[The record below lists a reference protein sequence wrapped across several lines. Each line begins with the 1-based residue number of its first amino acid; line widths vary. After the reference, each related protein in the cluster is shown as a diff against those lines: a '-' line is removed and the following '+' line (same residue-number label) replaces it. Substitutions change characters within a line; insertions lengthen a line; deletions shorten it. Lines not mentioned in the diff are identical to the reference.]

1 MFSAFPEST
10 FAQKPFK
17 IVIDAGHGGKDPG
30 RPNKSGIKE
39 KNIVLNIALDL
50 GKKLKNSGNEVIY
63 TRDKDVFLTLR
74 QRAKIANDVDADLFI
89 SIHCNAF
96 HDSSVHGS
104 ETFVYGLHVSQANF
118 NIAKK
123 ENEIN
128 FIDDHYLDDEETYSP
143 TSTESV
149 IKPGLTEL
157 VNQILPQVQLQIEAV
172 MKNAEIVLQNIN
184 TLFDD
189 ETKKELKSSI
199 EDFSNLTSSLSETSD
214 EISKL
219 IANNSENLTNSL
231 ADFRSAS
238 NNIKSITDSLN
249 TDDINSITINLNS
262 LVNNLN
268 SITTSL
274 KNSEGTAG
282 KLINDKSIYDNLENA
297 TNQLNRL
304 IEDIKLNP
312 NRYINFS
319 VFGKKNK

>member
-1 MFSAFPEST
+1 MKFTKEIRVGFLAVLGIMMSVFSYNYLKGINLFDKNRKFTVKYEKVDGLSVSNPVT
-10 FAQKPFK
+10 MNGFK
-17 IVIDAGHGGKDPG
+17 IGKVQKINFNSKNTRELLVDIIIDNDVIFPKTSLAELYETGLIGGKAIAIIPDY
-30 RPNKSGIKE
+30 
-39 KNIVLNIALDL
+39 KNDSTIAID
-50 GKKLKNSGNEVIY
+50 GDYLKG
-63 TRDKDVFLTLR
+63 
-74 QRAKIANDVDADLFI
+74 
-89 SIHCNAF
+89 
-96 HDSSVHGS
+96 
-104 ETFVYGLHVSQANF
+104 
-118 NIAKK
+118 
-123 ENEIN
+123 
-128 FIDDHYLDDEETYSP
+128 
-143 TSTESV
+143 V

-219 IANNSENLTNSL
+219 IADNSENLTNSL
-231 ADFRSAS
+231 SDFRSAS

-249 TDDINSITINLNS
+249 SDDIKSITINLNS

>member
-1 MFSAFPEST
+1 MKFTKEIKVGFLAVLGIMMSVFSYNYLKGINLFDKNRKFIVKYEKVDGLSVSNPVT
-10 FAQKPFK
+10 MNGFK
-17 IVIDAGHGGKDPG
+17 IGKVQKINFNSKNTRELLVDIIIDNDVIFPKTSLAELYETGLIGGKAIAIIPDY
-30 RPNKSGIKE
+30 
-39 KNIVLNIALDL
+39 KNDSTIALD
-50 GKKLKNSGNEVIY
+50 GDYLKG
-63 TRDKDVFLTLR
+63 
-74 QRAKIANDVDADLFI
+74 
-89 SIHCNAF
+89 
-96 HDSSVHGS
+96 
-104 ETFVYGLHVSQANF
+104 
-118 NIAKK
+118 
-123 ENEIN
+123 
-128 FIDDHYLDDEETYSP
+128 
-143 TSTESV
+143 V

-219 IANNSENLTNSL
+219 ITDNSENLTNSL
-231 ADFRSAS
+231 SDFRSAS

-249 TDDINSITINLNS
+249 SDDIKSMTTNLNS

-312 NRYINFS
+312 SRYINFS

>member
-1 MFSAFPEST
+1 MKFTKEIKVGFLAVLGIMMSVFSYNYLKGINLFDKNRKFIVKYEKVDGLSVSNPVT
-10 FAQKPFK
+10 MNGFK
-17 IVIDAGHGGKDPG
+17 IGKVQKINFNSKNTRELLVDIIIDNDVIFPKTSLAELYETGLIGGKAIAIIPDY
-30 RPNKSGIKE
+30 
-39 KNIVLNIALDL
+39 KNDSTIALD
-50 GKKLKNSGNEVIY
+50 GDYLKG
-63 TRDKDVFLTLR
+63 
-74 QRAKIANDVDADLFI
+74 
-89 SIHCNAF
+89 
-96 HDSSVHGS
+96 
-104 ETFVYGLHVSQANF
+104 
-118 NIAKK
+118 
-123 ENEIN
+123 
-128 FIDDHYLDDEETYSP
+128 
-143 TSTESV
+143 V

-231 ADFRSAS
+231 SDFRSAS

-249 TDDINSITINLNS
+249 LDDIKSMTTNLNS

-282 KLINDKSIYDNLENA
+282 KLIYDKSIYDNLENA

>member
-1 MFSAFPEST
+1 MKFTKEIKVGFLAVLGIMMSVFSYNYLKGINLFDKNRKFVVKYEKVDGLSVSNPVT
-10 FAQKPFK
+10 MNGFK
-17 IVIDAGHGGKDPG
+17 IGKVQKINFNSKNTRELLVDIIIDNDFIFPKTSLAELYETGLIGGKAIAIIPDY
-30 RPNKSGIKE
+30 
-39 KNIVLNIALDL
+39 KNDSTIAID
-50 GKKLKNSGNEVIY
+50 GDYLKG
-63 TRDKDVFLTLR
+63 
-74 QRAKIANDVDADLFI
+74 
-89 SIHCNAF
+89 
-96 HDSSVHGS
+96 
-104 ETFVYGLHVSQANF
+104 
-118 NIAKK
+118 
-123 ENEIN
+123 
-128 FIDDHYLDDEETYSP
+128 
-143 TSTESV
+143 V

-219 IANNSENLTNSL
+219 IADNSENLTNSL
-231 ADFRSAS
+231 SDFRSAS

-249 TDDINSITINLNS
+249 SDDIKSITINLNS

-312 NRYINFS
+312 SRYINFS

>member
-1 MFSAFPEST
+1 MKFTKEIKVGFLAVLGIMMSVFSYNYLKGINLFDKNRKFIVKYEKVDGLSVSNPVT
-10 FAQKPFK
+10 MNGFK
-17 IVIDAGHGGKDPG
+17 IGKVQKINFNSKNTRELLVDIIIDNDVIFPKTSLAELYETGLIGGKAIAIIPDY
-30 RPNKSGIKE
+30 
-39 KNIVLNIALDL
+39 KNDSTIAID
-50 GKKLKNSGNEVIY
+50 GDYLKG
-63 TRDKDVFLTLR
+63 
-74 QRAKIANDVDADLFI
+74 
-89 SIHCNAF
+89 
-96 HDSSVHGS
+96 
-104 ETFVYGLHVSQANF
+104 
-118 NIAKK
+118 
-123 ENEIN
+123 
-128 FIDDHYLDDEETYSP
+128 
-143 TSTESV
+143 V

-219 IANNSENLTNSL
+219 IADNSKNLTNSL
-231 ADFRSAS
+231 SDFRSAS
-238 NNIKSITDSLN
+238 NNIKSITDSLSS
-249 TDDINSITINLNS
+249 DDIKSITINLNS

-312 NRYINFS
+312 SRYINFS

>member
-1 MFSAFPEST
+1 MKFTKEIKVGFLAVLGIMMSVFSYNYLKGINLFDKNRKFIVKYEKVDGLSVSNPVT
-10 FAQKPFK
+10 MNGFK
-17 IVIDAGHGGKDPG
+17 IGKVQKINFNSKNTRELLVDIIIDNDVIFPKTSLAELYETGLIGGKAIAIIPDY
-30 RPNKSGIKE
+30 
-39 KNIVLNIALDL
+39 KNDSTIAID
-50 GKKLKNSGNEVIY
+50 GDYLKG
-63 TRDKDVFLTLR
+63 
-74 QRAKIANDVDADLFI
+74 
-89 SIHCNAF
+89 
-96 HDSSVHGS
+96 
-104 ETFVYGLHVSQANF
+104 
-118 NIAKK
+118 
-123 ENEIN
+123 
-128 FIDDHYLDDEETYSP
+128 
-143 TSTESV
+143 V

-219 IANNSENLTNSL
+219 ITDNSENLTNSL
-231 ADFRSAS
+231 SDFRSAS

-249 TDDINSITINLNS
+249 SDDIKSITINLNS

-312 NRYINFS
+312 SRYINFS

>member
-1 MFSAFPEST
+1 MKFTKEIKVGFLAVLGIMMSVFSYNYLKGINLFDKNRKFIVKYEKVDGLSVSNPVT
-10 FAQKPFK
+10 MNGFK
-17 IVIDAGHGGKDPG
+17 IGKVQKINFNSKNTRELLVDIIIDNDVIFPKTSLAELYETGLIGGKAIAIIPDY
-30 RPNKSGIKE
+30 
-39 KNIVLNIALDL
+39 KNDSTIAID
-50 GKKLKNSGNEVIY
+50 GDYLKG
-63 TRDKDVFLTLR
+63 
-74 QRAKIANDVDADLFI
+74 
-89 SIHCNAF
+89 
-96 HDSSVHGS
+96 
-104 ETFVYGLHVSQANF
+104 
-118 NIAKK
+118 
-123 ENEIN
+123 
-128 FIDDHYLDDEETYSP
+128 
-143 TSTESV
+143 V

-189 ETKKELKSSI
+189 ETKKELKSST

-231 ADFRSAS
+231 SDFRSAS

-249 TDDINSITINLNS
+249 SDDIKSITTNLNS

-297 TNQLNRL
+297 SNQLNRL

>member
-1 MFSAFPEST
+1 MKFTKEIKVGFLAVLGIMMSVFSYNYLKGINLFEKNRKFTVKYEKVDGLSVSNPVT
-10 FAQKPFK
+10 MNGFKIGKVQKINFNSNNTRELLVD
-17 IVIDAGHGGKDPG
+17 IVIDNDVVFPKTSLAELYETGLIGGKAIAIIPDYQNDSTVAVDG
-30 RPNKSGIKE
+30 D
-39 KNIVLNIALDL
+39 VLK
-50 GKKLKNSGNEVIY
+50 G
-63 TRDKDVFLTLR
+63 
-74 QRAKIANDVDADLFI
+74 
-89 SIHCNAF
+89 
-96 HDSSVHGS
+96 
-104 ETFVYGLHVSQANF
+104 
-118 NIAKK
+118 
-123 ENEIN
+123 
-128 FIDDHYLDDEETYSP
+128 
-143 TSTESV
+143 V

-199 EDFSNLTSSLSETSD
+199 EDFSNLTKSLSDTSN
-214 EISKL
+214 EISNL

-238 NNIKSITDSLN
+238 NNIKTITDSLN
-249 TDDINSITINLNS
+249 SDDINSLTTNLSS

-274 KNSEGTAG
+274 KNSDGTAG
-282 KLINDKSIYDNLENA
+282 KLINDKSVYENLENA
-297 TNQLNRL
+297 TNQLNQL

>member
-1 MFSAFPEST
+1 MKYSKEIKVGFLAIVGVMMSVFSYNYLKGINLFEKNRKFTIKYEKVDGLSVSNPVT
-10 FAQKPFK
+10 MNGFK
-17 IVIDAGHGGKDPG
+17 IGKVQKINFNSKNTRELLVDIIIDNDVIFPKTSLAELYETGLIGGKAIAIIPDY
-30 RPNKSGIKE
+30 
-39 KNIVLNIALDL
+39 KNDSTIAID
-50 GKKLKNSGNEVIY
+50 GDYLKG
-63 TRDKDVFLTLR
+63 
-74 QRAKIANDVDADLFI
+74 
-89 SIHCNAF
+89 
-96 HDSSVHGS
+96 
-104 ETFVYGLHVSQANF
+104 
-118 NIAKK
+118 
-123 ENEIN
+123 
-128 FIDDHYLDDEETYSP
+128 
-143 TSTESV
+143 V

-219 IANNSENLTNSL
+219 IADNSENLTNSL
-231 ADFRSAS
+231 SDFRSAS

-249 TDDINSITINLNS
+249 SDDIKSVTINLNS

>member
-1 MFSAFPEST
+1 MKFTKEIKVGFLAVLGIMMSVFSYNYLKGINLFDKNRKFIVKYEKVDGLSVSNPVT
-10 FAQKPFK
+10 MNGFK
-17 IVIDAGHGGKDPG
+17 IGKVQKINFNSKNTRELLVDIIIDNDVVFPKTSLAELYETGLIGGKAIAIIPDY
-30 RPNKSGIKE
+30 
-39 KNIVLNIALDL
+39 KNDSTIAID
-50 GKKLKNSGNEVIY
+50 GDYLKG
-63 TRDKDVFLTLR
+63 
-74 QRAKIANDVDADLFI
+74 
-89 SIHCNAF
+89 
-96 HDSSVHGS
+96 
-104 ETFVYGLHVSQANF
+104 
-118 NIAKK
+118 
-123 ENEIN
+123 
-128 FIDDHYLDDEETYSP
+128 
-143 TSTESV
+143 V

-219 IANNSENLTNSL
+219 IADNSENLTNSL
-231 ADFRSAS
+231 SDFRSAS

-249 TDDINSITINLNS
+249 SDDIKSITINLNS

-312 NRYINFS
+312 SRYINFS

>member
-1 MFSAFPEST
+1 MKFTKEIKVGFLAVLGIMMSVFSYNYLKGINLFDKNRKFIVKYEKVDGLSVSNPVT
-10 FAQKPFK
+10 MNGFK
-17 IVIDAGHGGKDPG
+17 IGKVQKINFNSKNTRELLVDIIIDNDVVFPKTSLAELYETGLIGGKAIAIIPDY
-30 RPNKSGIKE
+30 
-39 KNIVLNIALDL
+39 KNDSTIAID
-50 GKKLKNSGNEVIY
+50 GDYLKG
-63 TRDKDVFLTLR
+63 
-74 QRAKIANDVDADLFI
+74 
-89 SIHCNAF
+89 
-96 HDSSVHGS
+96 
-104 ETFVYGLHVSQANF
+104 
-118 NIAKK
+118 
-123 ENEIN
+123 
-128 FIDDHYLDDEETYSP
+128 
-143 TSTESV
+143 V

-231 ADFRSAS
+231 SDFRSAS

-249 TDDINSITINLNS
+249 SDDIKSITTNLNS

-282 KLINDKSIYDNLENA
+282 KLINDKSIYDNLENT

>member
-1 MFSAFPEST
+1 MKFTKEIRVGFLAVLGIMMSVFSYNYLKGINLFDKNRKFTVKYEKVDGLSVSNPVT
-10 FAQKPFK
+10 MNGFK
-17 IVIDAGHGGKDPG
+17 IGKVQKINFNSKNTRELLVDIVIVNDVIFPKTSLAELYETGLIGGKAIAIIPDY
-30 RPNKSGIKE
+30 
-39 KNIVLNIALDL
+39 KNDSTIAID
-50 GKKLKNSGNEVIY
+50 GDYLKG
-63 TRDKDVFLTLR
+63 
-74 QRAKIANDVDADLFI
+74 
-89 SIHCNAF
+89 
-96 HDSSVHGS
+96 
-104 ETFVYGLHVSQANF
+104 
-118 NIAKK
+118 
-123 ENEIN
+123 
-128 FIDDHYLDDEETYSP
+128 
-143 TSTESV
+143 V

-214 EISKL
+214 EISEL
-219 IANNSENLTNSL
+219 IANNTENLTNSL
-231 ADFRSAS
+231 SDFRSAS

-249 TDDINSITINLNS
+249 SDDIKSITTNLNS

>member
-1 MFSAFPEST
+1 MKFTKEIKVGFLAVLGIMMSVFSYNYLKGINLFDKNRKFIVKYEKVDGLSVSNPVT
-10 FAQKPFK
+10 MNGFK
-17 IVIDAGHGGKDPG
+17 IGKVQKINFNSKNTRELLVDIIIDNDVIFPKTSLAELYETGLIGGKAIAIIPDY
-30 RPNKSGIKE
+30 
-39 KNIVLNIALDL
+39 KNDSTIAID
-50 GKKLKNSGNEVIY
+50 GDYLKG
-63 TRDKDVFLTLR
+63 
-74 QRAKIANDVDADLFI
+74 
-89 SIHCNAF
+89 
-96 HDSSVHGS
+96 
-104 ETFVYGLHVSQANF
+104 
-118 NIAKK
+118 
-123 ENEIN
+123 
-128 FIDDHYLDDEETYSP
+128 
-143 TSTESV
+143 V

-219 IANNSENLTNSL
+219 IADNSENLTNSL
-231 ADFRSAS
+231 SDFRSAS

-249 TDDINSITINLNS
+249 SDDIKSITINLNS

-312 NRYINFS
+312 SRYINFS

>member
-1 MFSAFPEST
+1 MKFTKEIKVGFLAVLGIMMSVFSYNYLKGINLFDKNRKFIVKYEKVDGLSVSNPVT
-10 FAQKPFK
+10 MNGFK
-17 IVIDAGHGGKDPG
+17 IGKVQKINFNSKNTRELLVDIIIDNDVIFPKTSLAELYETGLIGGKAIAIIPDY
-30 RPNKSGIKE
+30 
-39 KNIVLNIALDL
+39 KNDSTIAID
-50 GKKLKNSGNEVIY
+50 GDYLKG
-63 TRDKDVFLTLR
+63 
-74 QRAKIANDVDADLFI
+74 
-89 SIHCNAF
+89 
-96 HDSSVHGS
+96 
-104 ETFVYGLHVSQANF
+104 
-118 NIAKK
+118 
-123 ENEIN
+123 
-128 FIDDHYLDDEETYSP
+128 
-143 TSTESV
+143 V

-189 ETKKELKSSI
+189 ETKKELRSSI

-219 IANNSENLTNSL
+219 ITDNSENLTNSL
-231 ADFRSAS
+231 SDFRSAS
-238 NNIKSITDSLN
+238 NNIKSITDSLSS
-249 TDDINSITINLNS
+249 DDIKSITINLNS

>member
-1 MFSAFPEST
+1 MKFTKEIRVGFLAVLGIMMSVFSYNYLKGINLFDKNRKFTVKYEKVDGLSVSNPVT
-10 FAQKPFK
+10 MNGFK
-17 IVIDAGHGGKDPG
+17 IGKVQKINFNSKNTRELLVDIVIVNDVIFPKTSLAELYETGLIGGKAIAIIPDY
-30 RPNKSGIKE
+30 
-39 KNIVLNIALDL
+39 KNDSTIAID
-50 GKKLKNSGNEVIY
+50 GDYLKG
-63 TRDKDVFLTLR
+63 
-74 QRAKIANDVDADLFI
+74 
-89 SIHCNAF
+89 
-96 HDSSVHGS
+96 
-104 ETFVYGLHVSQANF
+104 
-118 NIAKK
+118 
-123 ENEIN
+123 
-128 FIDDHYLDDEETYSP
+128 
-143 TSTESV
+143 V

-214 EISKL
+214 EISEL

-231 ADFRSAS
+231 SDFRSAS

-249 TDDINSITINLNS
+249 SDDIKSITTNLNS

>member
-1 MFSAFPEST
+1 MKFTKEIKVGFLAVLGIMMSVFSYNYLKGINLFDKNRKFIVKYEKVDGLSVSNPVT
-10 FAQKPFK
+10 MNGFK
-17 IVIDAGHGGKDPG
+17 IGKVQKINFNSKNTRELLVDIIIDNDVIFPKTSLAELYETGLIGGKAIAIIPDY
-30 RPNKSGIKE
+30 
-39 KNIVLNIALDL
+39 KNDSTIAID
-50 GKKLKNSGNEVIY
+50 GDYLKG
-63 TRDKDVFLTLR
+63 
-74 QRAKIANDVDADLFI
+74 
-89 SIHCNAF
+89 
-96 HDSSVHGS
+96 
-104 ETFVYGLHVSQANF
+104 
-118 NIAKK
+118 
-123 ENEIN
+123 
-128 FIDDHYLDDEETYSP
+128 
-143 TSTESV
+143 V

-157 VNQILPQVQLQIEAV
+157 VNQILPQVQLQIDAV

-219 IANNSENLTNSL
+219 IADNSENLTNSL
-231 ADFRSAS
+231 SDFRSAS

-249 TDDINSITINLNS
+249 SDDIKSITINLNS

-312 NRYINFS
+312 SRYINFS

>member
-1 MFSAFPEST
+1 MKFTKEIKVGFLAVLGIMMSVFSYNYLKGINLFDKNRKFIVKYEKVDGLSVSNPVT
-10 FAQKPFK
+10 MNGFK
-17 IVIDAGHGGKDPG
+17 IGKVQKINFNSKNTRELLVDIIIDNDVIFPKTSLAELYETGLIGGKAIAIIPDY
-30 RPNKSGIKE
+30 
-39 KNIVLNIALDL
+39 KNDSTIAID
-50 GKKLKNSGNEVIY
+50 GDYLKG
-63 TRDKDVFLTLR
+63 
-74 QRAKIANDVDADLFI
+74 
-89 SIHCNAF
+89 
-96 HDSSVHGS
+96 
-104 ETFVYGLHVSQANF
+104 
-118 NIAKK
+118 
-123 ENEIN
+123 
-128 FIDDHYLDDEETYSP
+128 
-143 TSTESV
+143 V

-189 ETKKELKSSI
+189 ETKKDLKSSI

-219 IANNSENLTNSL
+219 IADNSENLTNSL
-231 ADFRSAS
+231 SDFRSAS

-249 TDDINSITINLNS
+249 SDDIKSITINLNS

-274 KNSEGTAG
+274 KSSEGTAG

-312 NRYINFS
+312 SRYINFS

>member
-1 MFSAFPEST
+1 MKFTKEIKVGFLAVLGIMMSVFSYNYLKGINLFDKNRKFIVKYEKVDGLSVSNPVT
-10 FAQKPFK
+10 MNGFK
-17 IVIDAGHGGKDPG
+17 IGKVQKINFNSKNTRELLVDIIIDNDVIFPKTSLAELYETGLIGGKAIAIIPDY
-30 RPNKSGIKE
+30 
-39 KNIVLNIALDL
+39 KNDSTIALD
-50 GKKLKNSGNEVIY
+50 GDYLKG
-63 TRDKDVFLTLR
+63 
-74 QRAKIANDVDADLFI
+74 
-89 SIHCNAF
+89 
-96 HDSSVHGS
+96 
-104 ETFVYGLHVSQANF
+104 
-118 NIAKK
+118 
-123 ENEIN
+123 
-128 FIDDHYLDDEETYSP
+128 
-143 TSTESV
+143 V

-231 ADFRSAS
+231 SDFRSAS

-249 TDDINSITINLNS
+249 SDDIKSITTNLNS

-312 NRYINFS
+312 SRYINFS